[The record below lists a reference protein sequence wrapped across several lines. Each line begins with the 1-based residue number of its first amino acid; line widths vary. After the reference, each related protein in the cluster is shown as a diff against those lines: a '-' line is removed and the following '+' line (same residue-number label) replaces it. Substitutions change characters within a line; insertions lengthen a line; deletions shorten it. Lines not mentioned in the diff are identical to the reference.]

1 MEYDE
6 GNAGRLGEHP
16 DSAAFFVF
24 ICTSGQKGGT
34 VLTTGK
40 VHSVETMGM
49 VDGPGIRT
57 VVFLQGCS
65 LRCLFCHNPDTWNRS
80 SQDAQEVSPQELV
93 RRILRFRPYFG
104 SDGGVTFSGGEPL
117 LQPEFLLETLRLCR
131 NVGIHTCLDTA
142 GCGMGGYEEILRYTD
157 LVLYD
162 VKQITEE
169 GYRKMTGSGWEETG
183 RFLQA
188 VRKAGTPMWVRQ
200 VVVPGLTDG
209 EAYMAALQAFI
220 RDHVPNVQKV
230 ELLPYHLLGVHKYE
244 ALGLPYSL
252 HGVPAM
258 KPEKV
263 QKWQETY
270 FSNPDTFTRNPKNQR
285 RTSK

>member
-1 MEYDE
+1 MEYGE
-6 GNAGRLGEHP
+6 GNAGRLGENP

-24 ICTSGQKGGT
+24 IRTFGQKGGMI
-34 VLTTGK
+34 LATGI

-65 LRCLFCHNPDTWNRS
+65 LRCLFCHNPDTWNRNS
-80 SQDAQEVSPQELV
+80 KDAQKVSPQELV

-104 SDGGVTFSGGEPL
+104 SNGGVTFSGGEPL

-131 NVGIHTCLDTA
+131 NAGIHTCLDTA
-142 GCGMGGYEEILRYTD
+142 GCGMGGYEKILQYTD

-169 GYRKMTGSGWEETG
+169 GYRKMTGRGWEETG

-209 EAYMAALQAFI
+209 EAYMTALQAFI

-230 ELLPYHLLGVHKYE
+230 ELLPYHLLGVHKYA
-244 ALGLPYSL
+244 ALGLPYPL

-258 KPEKV
+258 GPEKV

-270 FSNPDTFTRNPKNQR
+270 FSNPDSFTKNPKNQR